1 MDIIKE
7 KFEEIKKLCKES
19 MDDYGEKNTYF
30 KEGISEYEIIL
41 WEKETGVEIPE
52 TYREWLK
59 LTSEC
64 MIQDNV
70 ASFFFPSIEQ
80 PSFLPEGY
88 IMIGTVVG
96 DGEVVCFST
105 DSKKFIS
112 YFEGDI
118 NEKYDD
124 FTDVLNEITIS
135 ISGKRGLSMRSLA
148 NLKKLL
154 EDKM

>member
-1 MDIIKE
+1 MQIIKE
-7 KFEEIKKLCKES
+7 KFEEIKSLCKES
-19 MDDYGEKNTYF
+19 IDEYGEKNTYF
-30 KEGISEYEIIL
+30 REGASENEIVS
-41 WEKETGVEIPE
+41 WEKETGVKIPE

-59 LTSEC
+59 LTREC

-96 DGEVVCFST
+96 DGEVVCFCKNSGN
-105 DSKKFIS
+105 FIS
-112 YFEGDI
+112 YFEGKI
-118 NEKYDD
+118 NDKYDD
-124 FTDVLNEITIS
+124 FSDVLSEIIIS
-135 ISGKRGLSMRSLA
+135 ISGKRQLSTRSLD

-154 EDKM
+154 EGKM